1 MRSAWSL
8 ELELESELRLRAQRA
23 VCSQLARMIANERL
37 RLEGETARERA
48 KVEKKIQRK
57 LQLLYGALKPYLV
70 PNLVPK
76 VGTHNREIVF
86 CETSYYF
93 MLKVVGGS
101 GRCVPVTLLVR
112 RAALLDGLFQTVVEI
127 FLFAA
132 LGNFGLIV
140 EFDLVDQQARKALGL
155 AMHFLILG
163 RDSGT
168 CRNLWGRARSAS
180 TVAAMT
186 DRQRLRQRGLYFSQ
200 RRLRTVGSGGHHWNV
215 DRGSCNGY

>member
-1 MRSAWSL
+1 M
-8 ELELESELRLRAQRA
+8 ESELRLRAQRA

-101 GRCVPVTLLVR
+101 RSGIAVTFLVR
-112 RAALLDGLFQTVVEI
+112 GAALLNRLFETVV
-127 FLFAA
+127 
-132 LGNFGLIV
+132 
-140 EFDLVDQQARKALGL
+140 
-155 AMHFLILG
+155 
-163 RDSGT
+163 
-168 CRNLWGRARSAS
+168 
-180 TVAAMT
+180 
-186 DRQRLRQRGLYFSQ
+186 
-200 RRLRTVGSGGHHWNV
+200 
-215 DRGSCNGY
+215 